1 MSFFQSTQVQWWL
14 LGDDNKE
21 MSDLRLL
28 FLPISNYLYSCVHL
42 FHTFPFKLKR
52 QLFPTT
58 IQVNKV
64 WRTGEEL
71 CDMTGLGQTQ
81 NRLVCHLLFELSQ
94 SFKTGIFLLDLL
106 ESLKNVH
113 GNSEPL
119 EHSRLITWQ
128 ILFSQ

>member
-1 MSFFQSTQVQWWL
+1 MFYGLIIRLNYHFVCLTSCWLICVWGSFYYAVTNLWQINILAGNVIFQSTQVQWWL

-42 FHTFPFKLKR
+42 FHTFSFKLKR
-52 QLFPTT
+52 QLFSTT

-71 CDMTGLGQTQ
+71 CDMTGLG
-81 NRLVCHLLFELSQ
+81 
-94 SFKTGIFLLDLL
+94 
-106 ESLKNVH
+106 
-113 GNSEPL
+113 
-119 EHSRLITWQ
+119 
-128 ILFSQ
+128 